1 MKRMDISTN
10 TPLILFLAFA
20 LASFFFSCEFSD
32 SEDDYSITPVVI
44 CNGGTT
50 SNNFTV
56 EYYVNNEYIISDAQ
70 EGTDSTTSELPM
82 GKRGKVTI
90 TATKEDETSSL
101 TIVVYKNNKI
111 DKFSN
116 LASCTS
122 STYTSCSNTLV
133 LSYDVDDDSN
143 LTKTA
148 STDTSTDTDSSSTS
162 SSSSGSSSSGSE

>member
-1 MKRMDISTN
+1 MKRMDISIN
-10 TPLILFLAFA
+10 TLIIFFLAFT
-20 LASFFFSCEFSD
+20 LASIFFSCEFSD
-32 SEDDYSITPVVI
+32 STDDYSITPLVI

-56 EYYVNNEYIISDAQ
+56 EYYVNNEYIISDTQ

-90 TATKEDETSSL
+90 TATKEDETSSM

-148 STDTSTDTDSSSTS
+148 AADTETDSSSTS
-162 SSSSGSSSSGSE
+162 SSSSGSSSSTSE